1 MDYRTLNELPT
12 PTLVVDEDRVRE
24 NVRAMQAHCDTKGV
38 RLWPHIKTHKTI
50 EIAKMQLA
58 AGAEGLVC
66 AKLSEAEAMLP
77 SDVNRIFLAYP
88 LVNVHSMEQQARL
101 RRLVNDLQELILAV
115 TSLPQMESLANLLK
129 YAAVEAPVL
138 MAVDTGLGREG
149 VRNVAE
155 AKELADAIRRQPRMR
170 LIGLFTH
177 EGHSYRFDD
186 TGRGAEEIARQVV
199 ETLSGIRDAVDPSGE
214 LTLWPGSSVTA
225 HAMATLPGVH
235 AIRPGAYVFG
245 DLWLSQVT
253 RHMQPEEVAAT
264 VMTTVIDRPQPG
276 LALVDGGSK
285 TFSSDVTPEKV
296 SGAAAD
302 GRDIRV
308 TRLSEEQ
315 GFVTGEDVDS
325 LSVED
330 RVRFVPAHICP
341 VVNLNDELVVVRG
354 TQVVDHW
361 DVVARGKVQ

>member
-1 MDYRTLNELPT
+1 MDYRTLKELPT
-12 PTLVVDEDRVRE
+12 PTLVVDEERLTANLRG
-24 NVRAMQAHCDTKGV
+24 MQEHCNTHGV

-50 EIAKMQLA
+50 EIAKQQLA
-58 AGAEGLVC
+58 VGAEGLVC

-77 SDVNRIFLAYP
+77 SGVNRIFLAYP
-88 LVNVHSMEQQARL
+88 LVNVHSMAQQARL
-101 RRLVNDLQELILAV
+101 RHLVNELEQLILAV
-115 TSLPQMESLANLLK
+115 TSLPQMESLASLLK
-129 YAAVEAPVL
+129 YATVEAPVL

-149 VRNVAE
+149 VRNVEE
-155 AKELADAIRRQPRMR
+155 AVELAEAIRRQPRMK

-177 EGHSYRFDD
+177 EGHSYRLDE
-186 TGRGAEEIARQVV
+186 TGRGAEDIARGVV
-199 ETLSGIRDAVDPSGE
+199 STLSAIRERIDPNGE

-225 HAMATLPGVH
+225 KVMAALPGVY

-253 RHMQPEEVAAT
+253 KHMKTEEVAAT
-264 VMTTVIDRPQPG
+264 VMTTVIDRPQRD

-285 TFSSDVTPEKV
+285 TFSSDVTPDRV
-296 SGAAAD
+296 SAASDD

-315 GFVTGEDVDS
+315 GFVTGTEVS
-325 LSVED
+325 QLSVEE
-330 RVRFVPAHICP
+330 RVRFIPAHICP
-341 VVNLNDELVVVRG
+341 VVNLTDELVVVRG
-354 TQVVDHW
+354 EQVIDHW